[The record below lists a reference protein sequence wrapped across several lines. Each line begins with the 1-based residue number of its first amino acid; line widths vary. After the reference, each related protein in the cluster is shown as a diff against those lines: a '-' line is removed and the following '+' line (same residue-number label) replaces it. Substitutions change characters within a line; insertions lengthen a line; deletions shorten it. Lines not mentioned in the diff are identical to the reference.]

1 MRRLID
7 DPDIRCVDV
16 DGCDFGMQTSD
27 GVPIRKQ
34 WRIATSC
41 PELANELRGR
51 TCSHETGYPH
61 ARIEGSLTPL
71 TARYPIG
78 MCKTVIK
85 GLYGDK
91 PYAAAPATLSEQ
103 DDAPAAPVEVT
114 EADPCAWRRDKD
126 ALLVHI
132 MSDYA
137 TLPTRQTPGSA
148 GLDLSLSEEVTVPA
162 KGSALVRTGCA
173 FTFLKGV
180 YGRIAPRSGLAVKHM
195 LDVGAGVIDPDFSGE
210 VRDYEF
216 RIRPGDRIAQLILE
230 KVMIVDAKITVKQ
243 PT

>member
-1 MRRLID
+1 MRRLLD
-7 DPDIRCVDV
+7 DPDIKCVDV

-34 WRIATSC
+34 W
-41 PELANELRGR
+41 PEIANELRGR
-51 TCSHETGYPH
+51 TCSHQTGYPH

-71 TARYPIG
+71 TARYPIIR
-78 MCKTVIK
+78 MCKSIIK

-91 PYAAAPATLSEQ
+91 PYAATPAILSEK

-132 MSDYA
+132 MGDCA
-137 TLPTRQTPGSA
+137 TLPTGQTPGSA
-148 GLDLSLSEEVTVPA
+148 GLDLSSSEEVTVPA

-173 FTFLKGV
+173 FTFPKGV

-195 LDVGAGVIDPDFSGE
+195 QV
-210 VRDYEF
+210 
-216 RIRPGDRIAQLILE
+216 
-230 KVMIVDAKITVKQ
+230 
-243 PT
+243 